1 MYNANYPF
9 QLPLLPPNITI
20 TEHPRLMEFLHR
32 HNDAQKYVSELNGA
46 LKEIDNPDV
55 FLSSFFLQEAI
66 SSNAVENIH
75 TTIESVLEDETK
87 PNRERSRQ
95 NKEVLKY
102 RNALSAG
109 ESYLRQYGM
118 SSRTIRAVH
127 QALEVEK
134 GVPGEFRTVQNRI
147 ANSLQDGSTETIY
160 TPPLYSQVES
170 LLGNW
175 ESFVERN
182 TDFFPLVKVAICH
195 YQFEAIHPF
204 EDGNGRTGRILM
216 ILQLISDQ
224 MLSHPALFISGY
236 LSQNQ
241 TEYKK
246 RLLRVTSHGEW
257 WEFIEFMLIG
267 FSTQALVTK
276 LAIAQLK
283 TARKHI
289 RELLYNNKIEN
300 IKLNQS
306 YIGPVVD
313 HLFSSPL
320 TTAQHMADKTKIH
333 WQTCSK
339 YLTAFTNAGVLTM
352 HKIGKYKIYRNE
364 VAVDALKVNPK

>member
-1 MYNANYPF
+1 MYNPKYPF
-9 QLPLLPPNITI
+9 QLPLLPPNIAI
-20 TEHPRLMEFLHR
+20 SSHPRLMELLNR
-32 HNDAQKYVSELNGA
+32 HNDAQRYVSELNGA
-46 LKEIDNPDV
+46 LKEIENPEV

-66 SSNAVENIH
+66 SSSAVENIH
-75 TTIESVLEDETK
+75 TSIESVLEDETK
-87 PNRERSRQ
+87 PSRERSPQ

-102 RNALSAG
+102 RNALTAG
-109 ESYLRQYGM
+109 EEYLKQYGM
-118 SSRTIRAVH
+118 SSRTIRNVH

-134 GVPGEFRTVQNRI
+134 GIPGEFRKVQNQI
-147 ANSLQDGSTETIY
+147 VNSLQDGSTETIY
-160 TPPLYSQVES
+160 TPPLYSQVEN

-175 ESFVERN
+175 ETFIERN
-182 TDFFPLVKVAICH
+182 SEFFPLIKAAICH

-216 ILQLISDQ
+216 ILQLMHDE
-224 MLSHPALFISGY
+224 MLTHPALFISGY

-241 TEYKK
+241 TEYKQ

-257 WEFIEFMLIG
+257 WEFIDFMLIG
-267 FSTQALVTK
+267 FSTQSLITK
-276 LAIAQLK
+276 IAIAQLK

-289 RELLYNNKIEN
+289 RELLYNNKID

-320 TTAQHMADKTKIH
+320 TTAQHMAEKTKIH

-339 YLTAFTNAGVLTM
+339 YLSAFTNAGVLTM

-364 VAVDALKVNPK
+364 VAVDALKVKS